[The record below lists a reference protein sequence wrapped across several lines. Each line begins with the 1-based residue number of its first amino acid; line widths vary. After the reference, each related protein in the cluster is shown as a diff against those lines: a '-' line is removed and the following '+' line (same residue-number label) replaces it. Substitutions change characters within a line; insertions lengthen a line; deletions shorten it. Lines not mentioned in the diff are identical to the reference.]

1 MKHIFSTQ
9 LLTRDKT
16 IGRPDL
22 KHIKTFEITLL
33 RKKITQIQNIYYTLN
48 TSLELSMFFICTEP
62 KIALDTFLD
71 LTCSSTS

>member
-48 TSLELSMFFICTEP
+48 TSLELSMFFYMHRAKDSLRHI
-62 KIALDTFLD
+62 
-71 LTCSSTS
+71 S